1 MSQDLSAQP
10 LRVAFETLGC
20 RSNFADTTELQAA
33 LVERGAVP
41 CAFDDA
47 PDVYVINTCTVTDD
61 ADKTALKLIRKARAA
76 APNARVVVTG
86 CMAEVDAPR
95 IAALEAADSI
105 VGPGRKADVV
115 AAIFG
120 ATSSKPEAS
129 PERQPLRRKR
139 AQFFADAIA
148 EPLSQE
154 IVGPGETLGEVK
166 TRARFH
172 LRVQEGC
179 ENSCTFCIIPFS
191 RGGLVS
197 RPKAEILRDLEQLHA
212 AGYQEVVL
220 TGTHLGGYGED
231 CGSSLTELLREL
243 AVSSPVPRLRLSS
256 LDPND
261 VSPELVDTL
270 AASNVFCNHLHI
282 CVQAFTDSVL
292 KRMNRRYRMGD
303 VIEIVRY
310 IEHRMPGC
318 RIGTD
323 LIAGFPGEDRQNV
336 EQATALFLDL
346 PFSYLHVFPYSER
359 SGTAATLMDGVV
371 AREERKRRV
380 ARWRAISDARWLEYS
395 RTLHGR
401 PVEAVLEGLSFDED
415 GQPTAHGTTREFAT
429 AVFKLSGDEAEEC
442 RAHNALPPGIFGSLR
457 SGTVSAIEQ
466 LGGRVRCE

>member
-1 MSQDLSAQP
+1 MANAGNSQP

-41 CAFDDA
+41 CDFDDS

-76 APNARVVVTG
+76 APHARVVVTG

-105 VGPGRKADVV
+105 VGPGRKSEVV
-115 AAIFG
+115 EAIFG
-120 ATSSKPEAS
+120 HPVAPSA
-129 PERQPLRRKR
+129 QPPPRRKR

-148 EPLSQE
+148 EPMSEQM
-154 IVGPGETLGEVK
+154 VGPGASLGEVR

-197 RPKAEILRDLEQLHA
+197 RPVEEIKRDLGRLHEV
-212 AGYQEVVL
+212 GYEEVVL

-231 CGSSLTELLREL
+231 CGGSLTELVREL
-243 AVSSPVPRLRLSS
+243 TETSPIRRLRLSS

-261 VSPELVDTL
+261 VTRELVDVL
-270 AASNVFCNHLHI
+270 AESNVFCNHLHI
-282 CVQAFTDSVL
+282 CVQAFSDSVL
-292 KRMNRRYRMGD
+292 KRMNRRYRMND
-303 VIEIVRY
+303 VVEIVRY
-310 IEHRMPGC
+310 IERRMPGC
-318 RIGTD
+318 CIGTD

-359 SGTAATLMDGVV
+359 SGTAATMLDGVV
-371 AREERKRRV
+371 AKEERKRRV
-380 ARWRAISDARWLEYS
+380 ARWRSLSDARWLEFT
-395 RTLHGR
+395 RTLQGQV
-401 PVEAVLEGLSFDED
+401 VEAVLEGLSFERD

-429 AVFKLSGDEAEEC
+429 AVFRLSGAEAEES
-442 RAHNALPPGIFGSLR
+442 RQRQALPSAIFGSR
-457 SGTVSAIEQ
+457 RRGVVTAIDQ
-466 LGGRVRCE
+466 LEGKVRCE